1 MKQDY
6 YKILG
11 ISPTAT
17 AAEIKRAFR
26 KKAKQLH
33 PDVLVSNSE
42 INSSHREEFNLVLKA
57 YEILSDLHQKR
68 MFDEEYNVKMRYERG
83 NRSENSFNYREWLS
97 ARTDEESQCKLIFFD
112 LMHKNEVERSKK

>member
-1 MKQDY
+1 MTQDY

-57 YEILSDLHQKR
+57 YEILSDLHQKS
-68 MFDEEYNVKMRYERG
+68 MFDEEINVKMR
-83 NRSENSFNYREWLS
+83 
-97 ARTDEESQCKLIFFD
+97 
-112 LMHKNEVERSKK
+112 

>member
-1 MKQDY
+1 MNQDY

-11 ISPTAT
+11 VSPTAT

-33 PDVLVSNSE
+33 PDVFSSQKE
-42 INSSHREEFNLVLKA
+42 INSSLKEEFNLVLKA

-68 MFDEEYNVKMRYERG
+68 MFDEEYNLKTRYERG
-83 NRSENSFNYREWLS
+83 
-97 ARTDEESQCKLIFFD
+97 
-112 LMHKNEVERSKK
+112 SKSLCY